1 MIYLKWKL
9 SDGKFGT
16 NPIEAIS
23 NLGVSASTGAYVD
36 AEGYRIGYLSE
47 SVDITQLDSK
57 WDIEE
62 VTESEALAF
71 CQNIWFIREWFEF
84 KLRSPNRL
92 LNRYCRD
99 EMKIRLKGR
108 RY

>member
-9 SDGKFGT
+9 SDGKFGI

-71 CQNIWFIREWFEF
+71 CQNFWSGATVNENGYINSEPLPE
-84 KLRSPNRL
+84 LELP
-92 LNRYCRD
+92 
-99 EMKIRLKGR
+99 E
-108 RY
+108 